1 MILGTRFGI
10 IVILFIFSHVMPKQQ
25 LKAWLPKPEELRKNK
40 VIAVFAPFLA
50 DARLWHLNRNSL
62 IRAIF
67 VGVMCA
73 FFPLPGQMPLA
84 LMGALAFRA
93 NIPMSIALTW
103 LTNPLTGLPVYWFAY
118 LVGATLL
125 GEPAIGLRT
134 VGVVLTDTTVWLFHN
149 GANPFIGQQ
158 IFSLKVFALGLV
170 VTGLLTSLIL
180 SLAFSLFWRYRIAK
194 DWKKRQGYQS
204 HIPKFSL
211 QEKHNSHKNSPKNK
225 G

>member
-1 MILGTRFGI
+1 
-10 IVILFIFSHVMPKQQ
+10 MPKQQ

-62 IRAIF
+62 MRAIF

-103 LTNPLTGLPVYWFAY
+103 LTNPLTALPVYWFAY

-125 GEPAIGLRT
+125 GEPTIGLRA
-134 VGVVLTDTTVWLFHN
+134 VGVMLTDTTVWLFHN
-149 GANPFIGQQ
+149 GANPFESQQ
-158 IFSLKVFALGLV
+158 FFSLKAFALGLV
-170 VTGLLTSLIL
+170 TTGILTSLVL
-180 SLAFSLFWRYRIAK
+180 NLTFSLFWRYRITK
-194 DWKKRQGYQS
+194 DWKKRRGYQP
-204 HIPKFSL
+204 HAPKFS
-211 QEKHNSHKNSPKNK
+211 QQKNQKNK

>member
-1 MILGTRFGI
+1 
-10 IVILFIFSHVMPKQQ
+10 MPKQQ

-40 VIAVFAPFLA
+40 VVAMFAPFLA

-62 IRAIF
+62 IRAIC

-84 LMGALAFRA
+84 VIGALIFRA

-103 LTNPLTGLPVYWFAY
+103 LTNPLTALPVYWVAY
-118 LVGATLL
+118 SVGAILL
-125 GEPAIGLRT
+125 GEPTIGVRT
-134 VGVVLTDTTVWLFHN
+134 IGIVLTDATLWLFHD
-149 GANPFIGQQ
+149 GANPFAGQQ
-158 IFSLKVFALGLV
+158 IFSLQAFALGLV
-170 VTGLLTSLIL
+170 ITGAITSLIL

-204 HIPKFSL
+204 HVPRFGL
-211 QEKHNSHKNSPKNK
+211 QEKHNYHKNSQKNK